1 MVVGLSGHLCCG
13 FHPQVC
19 PKSQKISDAGAKI
32 YIRIPVVKEVNG
44 DPESID
50 AIIAILRGRN
60 IRAAQVNLL
69 PYHNTGSHKYGKLG
83 RDYPGKN
90 FTAPDDEE
98 MKKFAQQF
106 RDAGFHQVSIGG

>member
-1 MVVGLSGHLCCG
+1 MEKL
-13 FHPQVC
+13 
-19 PKSQKISDAGAKI
+19 SDAGAKI

-50 AIIAILRGRN
+50 AIIAILREKN

-83 RDYPGKN
+83 RDYPGKD

-98 MKKFAQQF
+98 MNQLAQQF
-106 RDAGFHQVSIGG
+106 RDAGFSPVTVGG